1 MIMSAAPPARRTV
14 TETWQACFA
23 SGRKNT
29 FFCCLFIFLSFLQP
43 LIFCCCWK
51 TWPIRFLSP
60 SASTFLNPNP
70 RICISSNC
78 YLSFQQHWG
87 NIPICLFIQST
98 CSRLFCVFLKRWLC
112 FSNCNSPLL
121 LFSNGDCMPTNCF
134 FSLQFDRYRGHHI
147 ISYRGHHMIR
157 YRGHHMIR
165 YRGHHNVVQRAPHS
179 SSHSAT

>member
-1 MIMSAAPPARRTV
+1 MIMSAAPPARRTA
-14 TETWQACFA
+14 TETWQACSA
-23 SGRKNT
+23 SGRKTTSFFAAFLFFSLFCSLPYFAVVEKHDQYTLCHRLPQT
-29 FFCCLFIFLSFLQP
+29 FKS
-43 LIFCCCWK
+43 
-51 TWPIRFLSP
+51 
-60 SASTFLNPNP
+60 

-157 YRGHHMIR
+157 YRGHH
-165 YRGHHNVVQRAPHS
+165 NVVQRAPHS